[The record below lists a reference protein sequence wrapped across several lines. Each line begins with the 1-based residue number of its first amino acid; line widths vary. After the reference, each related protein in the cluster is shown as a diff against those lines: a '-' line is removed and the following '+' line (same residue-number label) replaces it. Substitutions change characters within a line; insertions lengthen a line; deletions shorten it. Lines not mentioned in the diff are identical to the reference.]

1 MPDLLHV
8 FGVFLLL
15 GVFVS
20 VLVMMIFTFL
30 DP

>member
-1 MPDLLHV
+1 MPDLLHLI
-8 FGVFLLL
+8 GIFLLL
-15 GVFVS
+15 GIFVS